1 METGH
6 ALSLQPFIPEWG
18 NGIGSIPKSVYGVF
32 SIILQ
37 S

>member
-18 NGIGSIPKSVYGVF
+18 NGITEKGYPF
-32 SIILQ
+32 CPLFIIN